1 MKKIKFLNSQSWLEE
16 EIDYEGSRMCF
27 IRRRRFDLIRCN
39 SRKLDYSFPR
49 VVNRTTITEQFSLSN
64 FKLSHFFIA
73 SNESPK
79 SFKFLR
85 IIFPKI
91 PSNIFNLF
99 NIVGLLFLSYLLQ
112 FSRNSSSFLILVSI
126 PRTLSILHPG
136 TRYLYRLVAEKTV
149 SISRKNGVTFQT
161 GSY

>member
-1 MKKIKFLNSQSWLEE
+1 MITKDQEW
-16 EIDYEGSRMCF
+16 CF

-91 PSNIFNLF
+91 PPNIFNLF

-112 FSRNSSSFLILVSI
+112 FSRNSSRSSFSFPFPARSLSFI
-126 PRTLSILHPG
+126 PELAIFTDSSPKRPS
-136 TRYLYRLVAEKTV
+136 
-149 SISRKNGVTFQT
+149 Q
-161 GSY
+161 